1 MAYEEHMGTNTE
13 NTKDKFDYHQVLFS
27 WFSPNFPIGSFNFSH
42 GLEAAVEM
50 KFIHDSFT
58 LENWI
63 SNLITDGSG
72 KTDLILLS
80 NAYRG
85 KNINELALALCPSKE
100 RWIESIKLGKSF
112 SKNIRDNW
120 SYNIE
125 DDLAFPVALGK
136 AGSFFSIP
144 LDQLLIIFL
153 QSFASNLITF
163 GMKHIPLGQ
172 SAGQKI
178 LINLIPII
186 QAQSMK
192 YKNYD
197 IKDIGSSAFISD
209 LASMYHENLKNRIY
223 QT

>member
-1 MAYEEHMGTNTE
+1 MGTNTK
-13 NTKDKFDYHQVLFS
+13 NTKNKFDYHQVLFS

-72 KTDLILLS
+72 KTDIILLS

-112 SKNIRDNW
+112 SKNIRNNW

-163 GMKHIPLGQ
+163 GIKHIPLGQ

-178 LINLIPII
+178 LINLIPVI

-197 IKDIGSSAFISD
+197 ITDIGSSAFISD

>member
-1 MAYEEHMGTNTE
+1 MGTNTK
-13 NTKDKFDYHQVLFS
+13 NTKNKLDYHQVLFS

-72 KTDLILLS
+72 KTDVILLS

-125 DDLAFPVALGK
+125 DELAFPVALGK

-178 LINLIPII
+178 LINLIPVI

-197 IKDIGSSAFISD
+197 IKDIGSCAFISD
-209 LASMYHENLKNRIY
+209 LTSMYHENLKNRIY

>member
-1 MAYEEHMGTNTE
+1 MGTNTK
-13 NTKDKFDYHQVLFS
+13 NTKNKFDYHQVLFS

-72 KTDLILLS
+72 KTDVILLS

-178 LINLIPII
+178 LINLIPVI

-192 YKNYD
+192 HKNYD
-197 IKDIGSSAFISD
+197 IKDVGSSAFISD

>member
-1 MAYEEHMGTNTE
+1 MGTNTK
-13 NTKDKFDYHQVLFS
+13 NTKNKFDYHQVLFS

-72 KTDLILLS
+72 KTDIILLS

-163 GMKHIPLGQ
+163 GIKHIPLGQ

-178 LINLIPII
+178 LINLIPVI

>member
-1 MAYEEHMGTNTE
+1 MGTNTK
-13 NTKDKFDYHQVLFS
+13 NTKNKFDYHQVLFS

-63 SNLITDGSG
+63 SNLITDGFG
-72 KTDLILLS
+72 KTDVILLS

-125 DDLAFPVALGK
+125 DELAFPVALGK

-178 LINLIPII
+178 LINLIPVI

>member
-1 MAYEEHMGTNTE
+1 MGTNTK

-72 KTDLILLS
+72 KTDVILLS

-178 LINLIPII
+178 LINLIPVI

-209 LASMYHENLKNRIY
+209 LASMYHENLKNRVY

>member
-1 MAYEEHMGTNTE
+1 MGTNTK
-13 NTKDKFDYHQVLFS
+13 NTKNKFDYHQVLFS

-63 SNLITDGSG
+63 SNLIADGSG
-72 KTDLILLS
+72 KTDVILLS

-100 RWIESIKLGKSF
+100 RWVESIKLGKSF

-125 DDLAFPVALGK
+125 DDLAFPVAIGK
-136 AGSFFSIP
+136 AGSYFSIP
-144 LDQLLIIFL
+144 IDQLLIIFL
-153 QSFASNLITF
+153 QSFVSNLITV
-163 GMKHIPLGQ
+163 GIKHIPLGQ
-172 SAGQKI
+172 SAGQRI
-178 LINLIPII
+178 LIKLIPVI
-186 QAQSMK
+186 QEQSLK
-192 YKNYD
+192 YKKCD
-197 IKDIGSSAFISD
+197 IKDIGSCAFISD
-209 LASMYHENLKNRIY
+209 LTSMYHETLKNRIY

>member
-1 MAYEEHMGTNTE
+1 MGTNTK
-13 NTKDKFDYHQVLFS
+13 NTKNKFDYHQVLFS

-72 KTDLILLS
+72 KTDVILLS

-100 RWIESIKLGKSF
+100 RWVESIKLGKSF

-178 LINLIPII
+178 LINLIPVI

-197 IKDIGSSAFISD
+197 IKDIGSCAFISD

>member
-1 MAYEEHMGTNTE
+1 MGTNTK
-13 NTKDKFDYHQVLFS
+13 NTKNKFDYHQVLFS

-72 KTDLILLS
+72 KTDVILLS

-85 KNINELALALCPSKE
+85 KNVNELALALCPSKE

-163 GMKHIPLGQ
+163 GIKHIPLGQ

-178 LINLIPII
+178 LINLIPVI

>member
-1 MAYEEHMGTNTE
+1 MGTNTK
-13 NTKDKFDYHQVLFS
+13 NTKNKFDYHQVLFS

-72 KTDLILLS
+72 KTDVILLS

-153 QSFASNLITF
+153 QSFVSNLITF
-163 GMKHIPLGQ
+163 GIKHIPLGQ
-172 SAGQKI
+172 SDGQKI
-178 LINLIPII
+178 LIKLLPIVKEL
-186 QAQSMK
+186 ALN
-192 YKNYD
+192 YKNYEID
-197 IKDIGSSAFISD
+197 DIGASAFISD
-209 LASMYHENLKNRIY
+209 LTSMYHETLNNRIY

>member
-1 MAYEEHMGTNTE
+1 MSTNTK
-13 NTKDKFDYHQVLFS
+13 NTKNKFDYHQVLFS

-72 KTDLILLS
+72 KTDVILLS

-178 LINLIPII
+178 LINLIPVI

>member
-1 MAYEEHMGTNTE
+1 MGTNTK
-13 NTKDKFDYHQVLFS
+13 NTKNKFDYHQVLFS

-72 KTDLILLS
+72 KTDVILLS

-178 LINLIPII
+178 LINLIPVI

-197 IKDIGSSAFISD
+197 IKNIGSCAFISD

>member
-1 MAYEEHMGTNTE
+1 MGTNTK
-13 NTKDKFDYHQVLFS
+13 NTKNKFDYHQVLFF

-72 KTDLILLS
+72 KTDVILLS

-125 DDLAFPVALGK
+125 DDLTFPVALGK

-163 GMKHIPLGQ
+163 GIKHIPLGQ

-178 LINLIPII
+178 LINLIPVI

>member
-1 MAYEEHMGTNTE
+1 MGTNTK
-13 NTKDKFDYHQVLFS
+13 NTKNKFDYHQVLFS

-72 KTDLILLS
+72 KTDVILLS

-125 DDLAFPVALGK
+125 EDLAFPVAIGK
-136 AGSFFSIP
+136 AGSYFSIP
-144 LDQLLIIFL
+144 IDQLLIIFL
-153 QSFASNLITF
+153 QSFVSNLITV
-163 GMKHIPLGQ
+163 GIKHIPLGQ
-172 SAGQKI
+172 SSGQRI
-178 LINLIPII
+178 LIKLIPVI
-186 QAQSMK
+186 QEQSLK
-192 YKNYD
+192 YKKCD
-197 IKDIGSSAFISD
+197 IKDIGSCAFISD
-209 LASMYHENLKNRIY
+209 LTSMYHETLKNRIY

>member
-1 MAYEEHMGTNTE
+1 MGTNTK
-13 NTKDKFDYHQVLFS
+13 NTKNKFDYHQVLFS

-50 KFIHDSFT
+50 KFIHDNFT

-72 KTDLILLS
+72 KTDIILLS

-163 GMKHIPLGQ
+163 GIKHIPLGQ

-178 LINLIPII
+178 LINLIPVI

-197 IKDIGSSAFISD
+197 ITDIGSSAFISD

>member
-1 MAYEEHMGTNTE
+1 MGTNTK
-13 NTKDKFDYHQVLFS
+13 NTKNKFDYHQVLFS

-50 KFIHDSFT
+50 KFINDSFT

-72 KTDLILLS
+72 KTDVILLS

-153 QSFASNLITF
+153 QSFVSNLITF

-178 LINLIPII
+178 LINLIPVI

-197 IKDIGSSAFISD
+197 IKDIGSCAFISD

>member
-1 MAYEEHMGTNTE
+1 MGTNTK
-13 NTKDKFDYHQVLFS
+13 NTKNEFDYHQVLFS

-72 KTDLILLS
+72 KTDVILLS

-85 KNINELALALCPSKE
+85 KNVNELALALCPSKE

-178 LINLIPII
+178 LINLIPVI

>member
-1 MAYEEHMGTNTE
+1 MGTNTK
-13 NTKDKFDYHQVLFS
+13 NTKNKFDYHQVLFA

-72 KTDLILLS
+72 KTDVILLS

-125 DDLAFPVALGK
+125 DELAFPVALGK

-178 LINLIPII
+178 LINLIPVI

>member
-1 MAYEEHMGTNTE
+1 MGTNTK
-13 NTKDKFDYHQVLFS
+13 NTKNKFDYHQVLFS

-50 KFIHDSFT
+50 KFIHDNFT

-72 KTDLILLS
+72 KTDIILLS

-125 DDLAFPVALGK
+125 DDLTFPVALGK

-163 GMKHIPLGQ
+163 GIKHIPLGQ

-178 LINLIPII
+178 LINLIPVI

-197 IKDIGSSAFISD
+197 ITDIGSSAFISD

>member
-1 MAYEEHMGTNTE
+1 MGTNTK
-13 NTKDKFDYHQVLFS
+13 NTKNKFDYHQVLFS
-27 WFSPNFPIGSFNFSH
+27 WFSPSFPIGSFNFSH

-72 KTDLILLS
+72 KTDVILLS

-178 LINLIPII
+178 LINLIPVI

>member
-1 MAYEEHMGTNTE
+1 MGTNIK
-13 NTKDKFDYHQVLFS
+13 NTKTKFNYHQILFS

-50 KFIHDSFT
+50 KFIHDSST

-72 KTDLILLS
+72 KTDVILLS

-100 RWIESIKLGKSF
+100 RWIETIKLGKSF

-125 DDLAFPVALGK
+125 DDLAFPVAIGK
-136 AGSFFSIP
+136 AGSYFSIP
-144 LDQLLIIFL
+144 IDQLLIIFL
-153 QSFASNLITF
+153 QSFVSNLITV
-163 GMKHIPLGQ
+163 GIKHIPLGQ
-172 SAGQKI
+172 SAGQRI
-178 LINLIPII
+178 LIKLIPVI
-186 QAQSMK
+186 QEQSLK
-192 YKNYD
+192 YKKCD
-197 IKDIGSSAFISD
+197 IKDIGSCAFISD
-209 LASMYHENLKNRIY
+209 LTSMYHETLKNRIY

>member
-1 MAYEEHMGTNTE
+1 MGTNTK
-13 NTKDKFDYHQVLFS
+13 NTKNKFDYHQVLFS

-72 KTDLILLS
+72 KTDVILLS

-125 DDLAFPVALGK
+125 DDLTFPVALGK

-163 GMKHIPLGQ
+163 GIKHIPLGQ

-178 LINLIPII
+178 LVNLIPII
-186 QAQSMK
+186 QAESMK

-197 IKDIGSSAFISD
+197 ITDIGSSAFISD

>member
-1 MAYEEHMGTNTE
+1 MGTNTK
-13 NTKDKFDYHQVLFS
+13 NTKNKFDYHQVLFS

-85 KNINELALALCPSKE
+85 KNVNELALALCPSKE

-153 QSFASNLITF
+153 QSFVSNLITF

-178 LINLIPII
+178 LINLIPVI

>member
-1 MAYEEHMGTNTE
+1 MGTNTK
-13 NTKDKFDYHQVLFS
+13 NTKNKFDYHQVLFS

-153 QSFASNLITF
+153 QSFVSNLITF

-178 LINLIPII
+178 LINLIPVI

-197 IKDIGSSAFISD
+197 IKNIGSCAFISD

>member
-1 MAYEEHMGTNTE
+1 MGTNTK
-13 NTKDKFDYHQVLFS
+13 NTKNKFDYHQVLFS

-42 GLEAAVEM
+42 GLESAVEM

-72 KTDLILLS
+72 KTDVILLS

-178 LINLIPII
+178 LINLIPVI

-209 LASMYHENLKNRIY
+209 LASMYHENLKNN
-223 QT
+223 

>member
-1 MAYEEHMGTNTE
+1 MGTNTK
-13 NTKDKFDYHQVLFS
+13 NTKNKFDYHQVLFS

-72 KTDLILLS
+72 KTDVILLS

-178 LINLIPII
+178 LINLIPVI
-186 QAQSMK
+186 QEQSMK

>member
-1 MAYEEHMGTNTE
+1 MGTNTK
-13 NTKDKFDYHQVLFS
+13 NTKNKFDYHQVLFS

-72 KTDLILLS
+72 KTDVILLS

-153 QSFASNLITF
+153 QSFASNLINF

>member
-1 MAYEEHMGTNTE
+1 MGTNIKK
-13 NTKDKFDYHQVLFS
+13 TKEKFDYHQVLFS

-72 KTDLILLS
+72 KTDVILLS

-100 RWIESIKLGKSF
+100 RWIETIKLGKSF
-112 SKNIRDNW
+112 SKNIRNNW

-163 GMKHIPLGQ
+163 GIKHIPLGQ

-178 LINLIPII
+178 LINLIPVI

>member
-1 MAYEEHMGTNTE
+1 MGTNIK
-13 NTKDKFDYHQVLFS
+13 NTKNKFDYHQVLFS

-72 KTDLILLS
+72 KTDVILLS

-163 GMKHIPLGQ
+163 GIKHIPLGQ

-178 LINLIPII
+178 LINLIPVI

>member
-1 MAYEEHMGTNTE
+1 MGTNTK
-13 NTKDKFDYHQVLFS
+13 NTKNKFDYHQVLFS

-72 KTDLILLS
+72 KTDVILLS

-125 DDLAFPVALGK
+125 DELAFPVALGK

-178 LINLIPII
+178 LINLIPVI

>member
-1 MAYEEHMGTNTE
+1 MGTNTK
-13 NTKDKFDYHQVLFS
+13 NTKNKFDYHQVLFS

-72 KTDLILLS
+72 KTDIILLS

-125 DDLAFPVALGK
+125 DELAFPVALGK

-163 GMKHIPLGQ
+163 GIKHIPLGQ

-178 LINLIPII
+178 LVNLIPVI

-197 IKDIGSSAFISD
+197 ITDIGSSAFISD

>member
-1 MAYEEHMGTNTE
+1 MGTNTK
-13 NTKDKFDYHQVLFS
+13 NTKNKFDYHQVLFS

-72 KTDLILLS
+72 KTDVILLS

-178 LINLIPII
+178 LINLIPVI

-197 IKDIGSSAFISD
+197 IKDIGSCAFISD
-209 LASMYHENLKNRIY
+209 LTSMYHENLKNRIY

>member
-1 MAYEEHMGTNTE
+1 MGTNTK
-13 NTKDKFDYHQVLFS
+13 NTKNKFDYHQVLFS

-72 KTDLILLS
+72 KTDVILLS

-100 RWIESIKLGKSF
+100 RWVESIKLGKSF

-163 GMKHIPLGQ
+163 GIKHIPLGQ

-178 LINLIPII
+178 LINLIPVI

-197 IKDIGSSAFISD
+197 IKDIGSCAFISD

>member
-1 MAYEEHMGTNTE
+1 MGTNTK
-13 NTKDKFDYHQVLFS
+13 NTKNKFDYHQVLFS

-50 KFIHDSFT
+50 KFIHDNFT

-72 KTDLILLS
+72 KTDVILLS

-125 DDLAFPVALGK
+125 DELAFPVALGK

-178 LINLIPII
+178 LINLIPVI

>member
-1 MAYEEHMGTNTE
+1 MGTNTK
-13 NTKDKFDYHQVLFS
+13 NTKNKFDYHQVLFS

-50 KFIHDSFT
+50 KLIHDSFT

-72 KTDLILLS
+72 KTDVILLS

-125 DDLAFPVALGK
+125 DELAFPVALGK

-178 LINLIPII
+178 LINLIPVI

>member
-1 MAYEEHMGTNTE
+1 MGTNTK
-13 NTKDKFDYHQVLFS
+13 NTKNKFDYHQVLFS

-50 KFIHDSFT
+50 KFIYDSFT
-58 LENWI
+58 LEKWI

-72 KTDLILLS
+72 KTDIILLS

-100 RWIESIKLGKSF
+100 RWVESIKLGKSF

-178 LINLIPII
+178 LINLIPVI

-197 IKDIGSSAFISD
+197 IKDIGSCAFISD

>member
-1 MAYEEHMGTNTE
+1 MGTNTK
-13 NTKDKFDYHQVLFS
+13 NTKNKFDYHQVLFS

-72 KTDLILLS
+72 KTDVILLS

-125 DDLAFPVALGK
+125 DDLTFPVALGK

-163 GMKHIPLGQ
+163 GIKHIPLGQ

-178 LINLIPII
+178 LVNLIPVI

-197 IKDIGSSAFISD
+197 ITDIGSSAFISD

>member
-1 MAYEEHMGTNTE
+1 MGTNTK
-13 NTKDKFDYHQVLFS
+13 NTKNKFDYHQVLFS

-72 KTDLILLS
+72 KTDVILLS

-112 SKNIRDNW
+112 SKNIRNNW

-178 LINLIPII
+178 LINLIPVI

>member
-1 MAYEEHMGTNTE
+1 MGTNIKK
-13 NTKDKFDYHQVLFS
+13 TKEKFDYHQVLFS

-50 KFIHDSFT
+50 KLIHDSFT

-72 KTDLILLS
+72 KTDVILLS

-163 GMKHIPLGQ
+163 GIKHIPLGQ

-178 LINLIPII
+178 LVNLIPVI

-197 IKDIGSSAFISD
+197 ITDIGSSAFISD